1 MNRTPILA
9 NRRRA
14 LAAGAAAGA
23 LAATSGLRSALAQDS
38 GALPG
43 VLRILVG
50 STGAGPDILARLVA
64 AHLSRTMGQPVL
76 AENRAGASG
85 IIAAEYV
92 AKSAPDGYTLLFGG
106 SSPMVFNP
114 IVYDKLP
121 YDPFIDLA
129 PITVVGSYPLV
140 ITAKNNLP
148 VKTLAEIGRAHV

>member
-23 LAATSGLRSALAQDS
+23 LAATTGLRSALAQDS

-64 AHLSRTMGQPVL
+64 DRLRAARGWNVIV
-76 AENRAGASG
+76 ENRLGAGG
-85 IIAAEYV
+85 RIAIDATKD
-92 AKSAPDGYTLLFGG
+92 APPDGLTMMVVSIELLTL
-106 SSPMVFNP
+106 
-114 IVYDKLP
+114 
-121 YDPFIDLA
+121 
-129 PITVVGSYPLV
+129 YPLV
-140 ITAKNNLP
+140 FTKLNYDSFKDLDRKSTRLNSSHSQQSRMPSSA
-148 VKTLAEIGRAHV
+148 

>member
-64 AHLSRTMGQPVL
+64 DRL
-76 AENRAGASG
+76 RAARGWN
-85 IIAAEYV
+85 V
-92 AKSAPDGYTLLFGG
+92 
-106 SSPMVFNP
+106 
-114 IVYDKLP
+114 IV
-121 YDPFIDLA
+121 
-129 PITVVGSYPLV
+129 
-140 ITAKNNLP
+140 
-148 VKTLAEIGRAHV
+148 